1 MKRTFFLVWMS
12 SLFIIACG
20 KTLPTVDSRT
30 PETYQASLEQVS
42 QSVPPEKKDNF
53 NFSISVLAL
62 KSLKEQVGTGVIP
75 TNSAQEEQNERGF
88 QKSLHGLNYQQIL
101 AQANQL
107 MKSAVERAEE
117 QYAEALDQT
126 IYDIVAAKKI
136 KTELANIIISEKSI
150 DSKNLSMNLENKTK
164 SSLKKLLLIGTVS
177 PTENSLPDTRV
188 VFIDFEKPL
197 APKESRTVVIPLSSE
212 DGWKPT
218 DYLAVPRISL
228 DIIRA
233 EDTKQ
238 KVVIHKKLAEAFG
251 EYAELKRNYQELQP
265 LLQRKDDWVSVFTVD
280 NISKGFF
287 PLQ

>member
-1 MKRTFFLVWMS
+1 M
-12 SLFIIACG
+12 
-20 KTLPTVDSRT
+20 
-30 PETYQASLEQVS
+30 
-42 QSVPPEKKDNF
+42 
-53 NFSISVLAL
+53 
-62 KSLKEQVGTGVIP
+62 VI
-75 TNSAQEEQNERGF
+75 N
-88 QKSLHGLNYQQIL
+88 
-101 AQANQL
+101 
-107 MKSAVERAEE
+107 
-117 QYAEALDQT
+117 
-126 IYDIVAAKKI
+126 
-136 KTELANIIISEKSI
+136 
-150 DSKNLSMNLENKTK
+150 
-164 SSLKKLLLIGTVS
+164 
-177 PTENSLPDTRV
+177 
-188 VFIDFEKPL
+188 FEKPL

-265 LLQRKDDWVSVFTVD
+265 LLQREDDWVSVFTVD